1 MALAADRLYTD
12 TDKKLAS
19 YKRYETQFDND
30 ETSTF
35 KKIIYRRLA
44 DLKRKS
50 ILRLMTFCLFW
61 RDYLFYSPEISFDG
75 FFKEFDH
82 LFYLFS
88 F

>member
-1 MALAADRLYTD
+1 MALAADPLYTD

-44 DLKRKS
+44 DLKREEHFKTNDFLF
-50 ILRLMTFCLFW
+50 ILEGLLV
-61 RDYLFYSPEISFDG
+61 
-75 FFKEFDH
+75 
-82 LFYLFS
+82 LFS
-88 F
+88 RNKF